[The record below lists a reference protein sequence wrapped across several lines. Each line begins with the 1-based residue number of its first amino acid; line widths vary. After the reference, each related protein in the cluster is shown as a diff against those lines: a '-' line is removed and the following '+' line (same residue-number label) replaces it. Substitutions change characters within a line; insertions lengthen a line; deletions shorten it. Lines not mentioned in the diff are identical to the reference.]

1 MARQKANNTSV
12 RNFDTIYLKKSVLA
26 TRLNSRLAIYIP
38 KGYYDVIGNNEKE
51 FLLAINKSEDGQK
64 FQPDTKM
71 LYVVSRK
78 EVLKNSKVV
87 HTH

>member
-1 MARQKANNTSV
+1 MARQKVTDTSI

-26 TRLNSRLAIYIP
+26 TRLNSNSTIYIS
-38 KGYYDVIGNNEKE
+38 KGYYDVVGNNEKE
-51 FLLAINKSEDGQK
+51 FLLAINTSGNGQK

-71 LYVVSRK
+71 LYVVKRK